1 MKEGQRHWILKD
13 SRKNLRVFMDLHE
26 ISMITLTFSKL
37 FKKEMNEVLLI
48 GSVSAL

>member
-13 SRKNLRVFMDLHE
+13 SIKKLRINMDLHE
-26 ISMITLTFSKL
+26 ISMMTLTFSRL

-48 GSVSAL
+48 GSVYAL